1 MWTLTPGTE
10 AGRRGDA
17 VGVEQ
22 GHNLNRPKDG
32 SGPDAAA
39 PASRRRNTPLAQE
52 WPPRHRRNRWDK
64 SGRRGAAPAICS
76 ADRYVW
82 AKRKGRAAAF
92 SSHPTSGRRARQR
105 PGAPKETPSHGPRR
119 LGAARPVG
127 RFRFNRMLRP
137 PARAGLSAAA
147 AAEIRRSRG
156 KGPARHRRYAFSPQP
171 PDRHGP
177 AGGRSANGK
186 NSRSKRLTR
195 LRTTALPTLR
205 ENSHARARTIAD
217 MLSRKHKQEE
227 MLGMV
232 TSAPLITGGK
242 FRPAANTDV
251 PWKGQTRHKSP
262 RRTTRAVIP
271 VRLGTQV
278 FAALGATAAQN
289 GAAAGGSHAGA
300 ETVGAGS
307 SDFTGLV
314 CSFHDSAPFSF
325 LRTPPAT
332 MAR

>member
-1 MWTLTPGTE
+1 MQTEKLPQQTLDAIADHRIAYF
-10 AGRRGDA
+10 AG
-17 VGVEQ
+17 
-22 GHNLNRPKDG
+22 
-32 SGPDAAA
+32 
-39 PASRRRNTPLAQE
+39 
-52 WPPRHRRNRWDK
+52 
-64 SGRRGAAPAICS
+64 
-76 ADRYVW
+76 
-82 AKRKGRAAAF
+82 
-92 SSHPTSGRRARQR
+92 
-105 PGAPKETPSHGPRR
+105 
-119 LGAARPVG
+119 
-127 RFRFNRMLRP
+127 
-137 PARAGLSAAA
+137 
-147 AAEIRRSRG
+147 
-156 KGPARHRRYAFSPQP
+156 
-171 PDRHGP
+171 
-177 AGGRSANGK
+177 
-186 NSRSKRLTR
+186 
-195 LRTTALPTLR
+195 
-205 ENSHARARTIAD
+205 NSHARARTIAD

-332 MAR
+332 VARQVAGLRNYRPGNRGGRGCCGFYPCFAPTAYPRGCTKRPEP